1 LQFDFLSPAPV
12 VRNRYYVE
20 MPIGFRLLG
29 SFHNVAAFAADI
41 AQIQRVVHLQ
51 DLAIASKPDGTL
63 SVEGT
68 LRGYRQLDNAGT
80 AGENAAKGDGA

>member
-1 LQFDFLSPAPV
+1 
-12 VRNRYYVE
+12 

>member
-1 LQFDFLSPAPV
+1 
-12 VRNRYYVE
+12 

-51 DLAIASKPDGTL
+51 DLAIASKPDGNL

-68 LRGYRQLDNAGT
+68 LRGYRQLGNTDAARQNAG
-80 AGENAAKGDGA
+80 KGDGT